1 MYFGKRRVLTR
12 ASYVFLRAASM
23 MSKAVEKSFGQAKC
37 KPKAQELALLCIEA
51 EAGEPV
57 TDELIKGCGH
67 KQPKIAGAA
76 AECLRMAVQT
86 FGLRALGPQS
96 KAVVKLSVTMF
107 NRCLFL
113 LLSMFW
119 SHY

>member
-1 MYFGKRRVLTR
+1 ML
-12 ASYVFLRAASM
+12 AASV
-23 MSKAVEKSFGQAKC
+23 MSKAVEKAFGQAKC

-76 AECLRMAVQT
+76 AECLRTAVQM

-107 NRCLFL
+107 NRFVVVSFNVLMSLHYFL
-113 LLSMFW
+113 V
-119 SHY
+119 